1 VLRRQDFNLEFIGIG
16 AARCGTSWIAR
27 CLQEHPDIFVPAR
40 KELHYFND
48 DAKYDPSLSRM
59 KPFFEEADPDAI
71 WGEFTPRYIINDK
84 ALERIRAAFPE
95 AKILVML
102 RDPVERAFS
111 QWCYF
116 RFNKKKES
124 ASDFRAALDGYFHE
138 DYVVKSLYGAQL
150 ERVFELFG
158 RDRVWVALFDS
169 IREDPAGLVGRLYSF
184 LGVDADFMPPT
195 ADRVV
200 NPSSRKSASP
210 PYVWTRMIRWLT
222 YSRMPGIG
230 ALQRRLMPRV
240 ARLNRW
246 MDAQEE
252 TGCDAVPRLLSGE
265 ERGTV
270 YSLYFRKDLERAEEL
285 LRMDLS
291 RWKHPRPRRA

>member
-1 VLRRQDFNLEFIGIG
+1 MTRREFKLDFVGIG

-27 CLQEHPDIFVPAR
+27 CLQEHPGIFVPPK

-59 KPFFEEADPDAI
+59 KPFFGEAGPDAI
-71 WGEFTPRYIINDK
+71 RGELTPRYIINDK
-84 ALERIRAAFPE
+84 ALGRIRTAFPE
-95 AKILVML
+95 VKILVML

-124 ASDFRAALDGYFHE
+124 TSDFRAALDGYFHE

-158 RDRVWVALFDS
+158 RDHVWVSLFDR
-169 IREDPAGLVGRLYSF
+169 IREEPAGLIGGLYRF
-184 LGVDADFMPPT
+184 LGVDADFLPPT
-195 ADRVV
+195 ADRIV

-210 PYVWTRMIRWLT
+210 PYIWTRMVRWLT
-222 YSRMPGIG
+222 YSRTPGIG

-240 ARLNRW
+240 ARLNRR

-252 TGCDAVPRLLSGE
+252 AGGDAMPRRLSDE
-265 ERGTV
+265 DREAIYTR
-270 YSLYFRKDLERAEEL
+270 YFREDLERTEEL